1 MVPSVLIAE
10 ADADLRAIYQ
20 RFFAY
25 QRWQVQTAGG
35 GLECLAKLRQSP
47 PELLVL
53 DWELPWGGGEGVLAL
68 MRDDP
73 RLRRVPVL
81 LTSVL
86 TSPQALAG
94 LVTPP
99 VMHALRKP
107 FPLGAL
113 LEHPSVRRPY
123 A

>member
-1 MVPSVLIAE
+1 MVPRVLIAE

-20 RFFAY
+20 RFFSY
-25 QRWQVQTAGG
+25 HRWQVQTAGG
-35 GLECLAKLRQSP
+35 GLECLAKLRQLP
-47 PELLVL
+47 PDLLVL

-68 MRDDP
+68 MRENP
-73 RLRRVPVL
+73 RLLAVPVL

-86 TSPQALAG
+86 TSPKALAD
-94 LVTPP
+94 LLSPP
-99 VMHALRKP
+99 VVQALRKP

-113 LEHPSVRRPY
+113 LEHQSVRHQF

>member
-1 MVPSVLIAE
+1 MPTVLIAE

-20 RFFAY
+20 RFFSY
-25 QRWQVQTAGG
+25 HSWQVQTAGG
-35 GLECLAKLRQSP
+35 GLECLAKLRQLP
-47 PELLVL
+47 PDLLVL
-53 DWELPWGGGEGVLAL
+53 DWELPWGGGEGVLTL
-68 MRDDP
+68 MRENP

-86 TSPQALAG
+86 TSPQALSG

-99 VMHALRKP
+99 VVQALQKP
-107 FPLGAL
+107 FPLRAL
-113 LEHPSVRRPY
+113 LEQLSFHRQY